1 MLPAEGL
8 SHDRYAEYLSRFPN
22 DQGAIL
28 VAQGL
33 VCKAPGWA
41 LFQQLERDLRESG
54 LIEKILSI
62 ASPEAKYVTATADQF
77 DLERF
82 SDVEFDSPQARCH
95 AAFGYPPF
103 ESLLINDKFDAAL
116 ILLAKSGVDPIIFS
130 RELEALVTSY
140 SAKAEGLGGSIVVT
154 GEPIMSAEVSRV
166 VERDSIYVLV
176 TLLLLLLVIY
186 LLTRSV
192 YTILATFLL
201 CVFVLGITYGV
212 MGWLGAELTPATS
225 LVVFLLVPLSAAFV
239 IHAHGYI
246 ARSSEIGD
254 SVSTSSSAFLLAG
267 LTTAIGF
274 AFTGFTPAKDIQLL
288 AMMGVVGI
296 AAATAGVFLIALPL
310 LESVSRARFVYS
322 ITLSYKILGN
332 PVIGYSVLILLL
344 VVAVFGLS
352 RIEFNYGPTQYLPD
366 SNPVRADFLK
376 TGEKFGRM
384 NLPLMIAVDDVHDPA
399 VWIELNVLANQ
410 LENLPLGRIRV
421 SWFYKQMASL
431 SKALSLDEE
440 GEFLPFPTSK
450 EEFSQLL
457 LLFDPADIEMYFDQ
471 EKEFVLMMLQIPF
484 EGSKEYFALK
494 GVIDDFFENSMLEGY
509 LVGRV
514 GSFFETG
521 HRLGS
526 DTFRG
531 LAIGGIV
538 IFFILWILFGSFLM
552 ALAGIFVN
560 VLPVLAGIGVM
571 GILKIDIDM
580 GSSIVAA
587 VAFGIILDDSTHL
600 LARVKRLVKAGYD
613 PSTSVA
619 RTIRELAAPIF
630 ATTIAISV
638 GFSVLLLAEM
648 QPFNDFAIVILVT
661 LLMALISDL
670 LLLPLLVRKFFP
682 DPVQ

>member
-8 SHDRYAEYLSRFPN
+8 SHDRYAEYLTRFPN

-33 VCKAPGWA
+33 ICEAAGWA
-41 LFQQLERDLRESG
+41 LFQELERELRDSG
-54 LIEKILSI
+54 LLEKTLSI
-62 ASPEAKYVTATADQF
+62 ASPEAKYVTATADQL

-82 SDVEFDSPQARCH
+82 SDVDFDSPQARCD
-95 AAFGYPPF
+95 AALGYPPF
-103 ESLLINDKFDAAL
+103 ASLLINDDFDAAL
-116 ILLAKSGVDPIIFS
+116 ILLAKAGVDPVTFS
-130 RELEALVTSY
+130 RELEAMVASY
-140 SAKAEGLGGSIVVT
+140 SAEAKSLDGNLVVT
-154 GEPIMSAEVSRV
+154 GEPVMSAEVSRV
-166 VERDSIYVLV
+166 VERDSIYVVV

-186 LLTRSV
+186 YLTRSL
-192 YTILATFLL
+192 YTILATFLM
-201 CVFVLGITYGV
+201 CVFVLGITYGA
-212 MGWLGAELTPATS
+212 MGWFGAELTPATS

-239 IHAHGYI
+239 IHAYGYI
-246 ARSSEIGD
+246 VRSLESED
-254 SVSTSSSAFLLAG
+254 SVGTPRSAFLLAG

-296 AAATAGVFLIALPL
+296 TAATAGVFLIVLPL
-310 LESVSRARFVYS
+310 LESVRRARFMYP
-322 ITLSYKILGN
+322 INLSYKVLGN
-332 PVIGYSVLILLL
+332 PVIGYSVLIFL
-344 VVAVFGLS
+344 VLVAVFGLS

-366 SNPVRADFLK
+366 SNTVRADFLRA
-376 TGEKFGRM
+376 GEKFGRM
-384 NLPLMIAVDDVHDPA
+384 NLPLMIAVDDVNDPA
-399 VWIELNVLANQ
+399 LWKELNVLASK
-410 LENLPLGRIRV
+410 LEDFPLGTIRV

-431 SKALSLDEE
+431 SKALSLDED
-440 GEFLPFPTSK
+440 GNFLPFPTSK

-457 LLFDPADIEMYFDQ
+457 LLFDPADTEMYFDQ

-484 EGSKEYFALK
+484 EGSSEYFELK
-494 GVIDDFFENSMLEGY
+494 GVVDEFFENSPLEGY

-521 HRLGS
+521 HRLGA

-600 LARVKRLVKAGYD
+600 LARVKTLVKSGYD

-630 ATTIAISV
+630 ATTVAISV
-638 GFSVLLLAEM
+638 GFSILLLAEM
-648 QPFNDFAIVILVT
+648 QPFNDFAVVILVT
-661 LLMALISDL
+661 LLMALASDL

-682 DPVQ
+682 DPVR